1 MATTTKEQRDYALSR
16 VREMFNE
23 LDSQLEAKVL
33 PTDEEV
39 LEMHKQGKLVP
50 VETEPRRRR
59 YDELEVSNT
68 DDLTN
73 GPTYYVTKAFKLPD
87 SMVRDMRATRRQR
100 TLARHNAKK
109 HKDELIQRI
118 MLKASPE
125 ELFQIIEEARQYT
138 RDAAKEVENGDES

>member
-1 MATTTKEQRDYALSR
+1 MATTTKEQRGYALSR

-23 LDSQLEAKVL
+23 LDSKLEAKVL

-50 VETEPRRRR
+50 VETEPHRR
-59 YDELEVSNT
+59 YDELEISNT
-68 DDLTN
+68 DDLDN

-87 SMVRDMRATRRQR
+87 SMVRDMRATRQQR
-100 TLARHNAKK
+100 MLARHNAKK
-109 HKDELIQRI
+109 RKDELIQRI

-125 ELFQIIEEARQYT
+125 ELLQIIEEARQYT
-138 RDAAKEVENGDES
+138 RDAAKEVESGDES